1 MTFSAGEGLD
11 VETTSLAATALMKD
25 GRWPETV
32 KEALSWIS
40 AHKQPHGDWGYTQAT
55 LLAMRALLRGS
66 RTSLGQDQTTEVS
79 VVLDGAEIET
89 FRITRDDSDV
99 MRQVNLAPYLRPGEN
114 RLELRQQPAG
124 ELPCQVSGVYWRP
137 EPPRQSAPASSTE
150 PLQIDVQY
158 NRATLAVNDQVQCA
172 VIVQNKTGQDIPMAM
187 VDIGI
192 PPGFEVDASPFETL
206 QASGQIA
213 RFERT
218 TNQAILYLTSLAA
231 GEPLRFAYS
240 LRAKYPLRVKTP
252 PSSVYE
258 YYQPDKRAESRTT
271 ELVVRK

>member
-1 MTFSAGEGLD
+1 
-11 VETTSLAATALMKD
+11 
-25 GRWPETV
+25 
-32 KEALSWIS
+32 
-40 AHKQPHGDWGYTQAT
+40 
-55 LLAMRALLRGS
+55 
-66 RTSLGQDQTTEVS
+66 
-79 VVLDGAEIET
+79 
-89 FRITRDDSDV
+89 
-99 MRQVNLAPYLRPGEN
+99 
-114 RLELRQQPAG
+114 
-124 ELPCQVSGVYWRP
+124 
-137 EPPRQSAPASSTE
+137 
-150 PLQIDVQY
+150 
-158 NRATLAVNDQVQCA
+158 
-172 VIVQNKTGQDIPMAM
+172 MAM